1 MTLATI
7 EPATTI
13 LSPEI
18 EACYNEVMSIT
29 LVTKF
34 DIARTKQTDLLGLT
48 LPQLQQWLVERGEAP
63 FRAKQLYSWLYKHL
77 VTDFSAMT
85 NLPQALRNRLAQEAC
100 IGPMVVRS
108 ELASK
113 DDRTRKILLELS
125 DGKLIES
132 VLMLYPP
139 IGARSVAPAKG
150 TGRSTSG
157 RPQGAPLHVSSAGNV
172 VAPLAGAR
180 SMTGARATVCVS
192 TQAGCAF
199 GCTFCATGQMG
210 FDRHL
215 SAGEIVAQVLFF
227 ARELRTAPWS
237 AMGDREDHLSSHEMT
252 SPSTGHGRG
261 DPRGRPQIGR
271 PGVVPPIDHITN
283 IVLMGMGEPLHN
295 YDNVLQALRILNSAD
310 GFNLGARHM
319 TVSTVGL
326 IPAIR
331 KLSQEPLQVNLAI
344 SLHAPTDEMR
354 SHTMPVNKKY
364 PLKELLAACKD
375 YIAATGR
382 QVTFEYVLLAGVN
395 DTAECAHQLGAL
407 LAPLKQFAHVNCI
420 PVNATSADYRPP
432 GGEAIRAFRNI
443 LFEHGVSNSV
453 RAERG
458 DDIAAACGQLRTR
471 FEKSVRKR

>member
-1 MTLATI
+1 
-7 EPATTI
+7 
-13 LSPEI
+13 
-18 EACYNEVMSIT
+18 MSIMPIIQPNT
-29 LVTKF
+29 NTVIK
-34 DIARTKQTDLLGLT
+34 KTDLLSLT
-48 LPQLQQWLVERGEAP
+48 LPELQQWLVERGEAP
-63 FRAKQLYSWLYKHL
+63 FRAKQIYHWLYQHL
-77 VTDFSAMT
+77 ATGFQEMT
-85 NLPQALRNRLAQEAC
+85 NLPQALREQLAQEAS

-108 ELASK
+108 ELHSK
-113 DDRTRKILLELS
+113 DDRTRKVLLELG

-139 IGARSVAPAKG
+139 IGE
-150 TGRSTSG
+150 
-157 RPQGAPLHVSSAGNV
+157 NN
-172 VAPLAGAR
+172 
-180 SMTGARATVCVS
+180 ARATVCVS

-215 SAGEIVAQVLFF
+215 SAGEIVAQVLLF
-227 ARELRTAPWS
+227 ARELRAAPWT
-237 AMGDREDHLSSHEMT
+237 ATGL
-252 SPSTGHGRG
+252 PGST
-261 DPRGRPQIGR
+261 
-271 PGVVPPIDHITN
+271 PIDHITN

-295 YDNVLQALRILNSAD
+295 YNNVLRALRILNSPD

-326 IPAIR
+326 VPAIR

-344 SLHAPTDEMR
+344 SLHAPTDELR
-354 SHTMPVNKKY
+354 SQTMPVNRKY
-364 PLKELLAACKD
+364 PLKEVLAACQD
-375 YIAATGR
+375 YIATTGR

-395 DTAECAHQLGAL
+395 DTPEHAHQLGEL

-432 GGEAIRAFRNI
+432 GGDAIRTFRNI
-443 LFEHGVSNSV
+443 LFEHGVSNTV

-471 FEKSVRKR
+471 FVEKARM

>member
-1 MTLATI
+1 VQQLIQSLSAFLLLT
-7 EPATTI
+7 PAESKT
-13 LSPEI
+13 
-18 EACYNEVMSIT
+18 CYNEAMSIT
-29 LVTKF
+29 PITQPNTNSIKK
-34 DIARTKQTDLLGLT
+34 ADLLSLT
-48 LPQLQQWLVERGEAP
+48 LPQMQQWFVERGEPP
-63 FRAKQLYSWLYKHL
+63 FRAKQLYSWLYQRL
-77 VTDFSAMT
+77 VTDFSVML
-85 NLPQALRNRLAQEAC
+85 NLPQALRSQLEQEAS

-108 ELASK
+108 ELHSK

-139 IGARSVAPAKG
+139 IGE
-150 TGRSTSG
+150 
-157 RPQGAPLHVSSAGNV
+157 SS
-172 VAPLAGAR
+172 
-180 SMTGARATVCVS
+180 ARATVCVS

-215 SAGEIVAQVLFF
+215 TAGEIVVQVLFF
-227 ARELRTAPWS
+227 ARQLRDAPWS
-237 AMGDREDHLSSHEMT
+237 AKGL
-252 SPSTGHGRG
+252 PGST
-261 DPRGRPQIGR
+261 
-271 PGVVPPIDHITN
+271 PIDRITN

-295 YDNVLQALRILNSAD
+295 YDNVMQALRILNSSD

-326 IPAIR
+326 VPAIR
-331 KLSQEPLQVNLAI
+331 KLSKEPLQVNLAI
-344 SLHAPTDEMR
+344 SLHAPTDELR
-354 SHTMPVNKKY
+354 NQTMPINKKY
-364 PLKELLAACKD
+364 PLEELLAACKD

-395 DTAECAHQLGAL
+395 DTAEYAHRLGEF

-420 PVNATSADYRPP
+420 PVNATSANYRSP
-432 GGEAIRAFRNI
+432 GGEAIRAFRYI
-443 LFEHGVSNSV
+443 LYEHGVSNSV

-471 FEKSVRKR
+471 FEKDRNQQ